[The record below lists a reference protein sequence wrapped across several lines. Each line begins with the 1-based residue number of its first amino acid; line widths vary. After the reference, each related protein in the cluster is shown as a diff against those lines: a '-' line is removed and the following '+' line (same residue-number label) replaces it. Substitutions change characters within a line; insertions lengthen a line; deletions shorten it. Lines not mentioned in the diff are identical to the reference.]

1 MPMLTMASTH
11 NTLVAGGEHADRLAY
26 AKDFAK
32 YHLCSNRFAD
42 VPCNQCSSCQR
53 VAANIHPNLLIIE
66 PANSENAF
74 NQNDDDNHHAIK
86 IDQVRSLIV
95 ENQKASFEHGVSVF
109 IITHMHNMTKAAA
122 NALLKIM
129 EENSDQKLFIAL
141 APSRKTILPTIA
153 SRLVCYFVRPAPLDT
168 QVNDAMRQK
177 IMLISETKP
186 SLRFPLCGQFSA
198 EREGLLHELAL
209 LIVACHG
216 LLRAKSLSPKAGLA
230 LSEALHRAEKK
241 LKKNQNPRLVMEIL
255 VLREWPFLHR

>member
-1 MPMLTMASTH
+1 MLAMASTH
-11 NTLVAGGEHADRLAY
+11 NILVAGGEHADRLAY

-32 YHLCSNRFAD
+32 YYLCSNRFGD
-42 VPCNQCSSCQR
+42 VPCNECNNCQR
-53 VAANIHPNLLIIE
+53 VATSIHPNLLIIE
-66 PANSENAF
+66 PANSKEQEL
-74 NQNDDDNHHAIK
+74 NQNEDDNHNVIK

-95 ENQKASFEHGVSVF
+95 ENQKTSFEHGVSVF

-129 EENSDQKLFIAL
+129 EENSGQKIFIAL

-153 SRLVCYFVRPAPLDT
+153 SRLVCRFVQPAPIDT
-168 QVNDAMRQK
+168 KVNETMHQK

-186 SLRFPLCGQFSA
+186 SSRFPLCGQFSA

-216 LLRAKSLSPKAGLA
+216 LLRANLLSPKVGLA

-241 LKKNQNPRLVMEIL
+241 LKKNQNARLVMEIL